1 MQNHRSTVFVF
12 LYSSI
17 FLLFPYIANAAQAA
31 DSPIA
36 QGIYEIVCAAD
47 SAFILDQETCTVKET
62 ASHTVQL
69 YRCLDI
75 NQQKFYVETLPGC
88 LYRISNLYSSEALT
102 ADEASEEVSMDTLQR
117 SAGSAALSSQS
128 WILSDTGDGR
138 FYICSRK
145 TGLYLTL
152 DSDFAYNGAPVSLE
166 SFTGSSRQK
175 WTFKKTWISSDDT
188 ADTDLINPYDT
199 DGQYHN
205 LRLIIRCGAGTEILT
220 GEDIANWMQET
231 ESHQLI
237 LDSDQLTQFVEEL
250 AQKYDTQGQPR
261 NFRTS
266 WGKEITLYKGN
277 FGWKLDVQK
286 TIGLLQDNLNTEGS
300 VILKPIWSHKGG
312 TFSKGNDI
320 GDSYVEVDL
329 INQKVWLY
337 KDGEKLLETGC
348 VSGTLNTER
357 QTPGGVYSIYYKQ
370 SPAVLNG
377 PGYSSPVE
385 YWMPFNGGIGLHD
398 ANWRSTFGGDIYK
411 TNGSHGCINL
421 PTDAAK
427 LIYETVE
434 IGYPVVC
441 YN

>member
-47 SAFILDQETCTVKET
+47 SGFILDLETCTVEGT
-62 ASHTVQL
+62 DNHAVQL

-75 NQQKFYVETLPGC
+75 NQQKFYVETLPGS

-300 VILKPIWSHKGG
+300 VIL
-312 TFSKGNDI
+312 
-320 GDSYVEVDL
+320 
-329 INQKVWLY
+329 
-337 KDGEKLLETGC
+337 LE
-348 VSGTLNTER
+348 S
-357 QTPGGVYSIYYKQ
+357 
-370 SPAVLNG
+370 
-377 PGYSSPVE
+377 
-385 YWMPFNGGIGLHD
+385 
-398 ANWRSTFGGDIYK
+398 
-411 TNGSHGCINL
+411 
-421 PTDAAK
+421 
-427 LIYETVE
+427 
-434 IGYPVVC
+434 
-441 YN
+441 